1 MFTYKILRKFSTIST
16 FKPSLLQTV
25 NIHTIFKG
33 NYNNINIHYSYKK
46 AKRKSKCELNSKF
59 SKTRGSPYSCEEQ
72 NKVLIPATWKLWERL
87 RNVQTVNFCKSGYRY
102 QSHLSHMLSCG
113 KCLNGIKHK
122 CFSPSA
128 ILKAHA
134 SYFWHIIYNISRV
147 IIWCWSNQ
155 NRIIRCKYQERNNH
169 EYGRENENKKFL
181 SRIGLLSNWLVV
193 VDIFWED
200 ARYEKDM

>member
-1 MFTYKILRKFSTIST
+1 MLPDWGSLCACCRIFLQSGLQWPEPSFYSCCIIQSTCQMFTYKILRKFSTIST

-128 ILKAHA
+128 ILNAHA
-134 SYFWHIIYNISRV
+134 SYFLHIIYNVSRV
-147 IIWCWSNQ
+147 ITWCW
-155 NRIIRCKYQERNNH
+155 
-169 EYGRENENKKFL
+169 
-181 SRIGLLSNWLVV
+181 
-193 VDIFWED
+193 
-200 ARYEKDM
+200 